1 MIKLETG
8 ETVYYQGAA
17 CVISRVS
24 GLTDALI
31 CDKKTGK
38 YQSVKIS
45 DLHDKPVEETVY
57 DPTDI
62 PIEAIPVKKLQR
74 AEMRYNIIKPFLN
87 ELRGDK
93 STLIKV
99 AKAHGMHHSTLYKWI
114 KKYDTFEDIRCLV
127 DDGAKGGKGQ
137 SRLDEV
143 LEDLIGH
150 AIQDVYL
157 KGFSFNKTY
166 EEVVSRLSA
175 LNLTP
180 PHPNTVRRRIKNI
193 SERERN
199 ARRLGPRTAAQQHD
213 PKPGSTPRANAP
225 LSLVQ
230 IDHTQLDIFMV
241 DEIERKAFKRPWIT
255 VLIDVFSRVV
265 LGFYISYDPP
275 GAFAVGRA
283 IANAILL
290 KDKYLKSIGL
300 ENVVWPCYGKMVRL
314 HCDNAKEFRGAMLRE
329 SCANYKITLKFRP
342 VKKPEY
348 GGHIERLMGTI
359 SAQLKDLAGT
369 TKVSSEMR
377 KNFKPEKTAS
387 FTLSEFEQWFA
398 LWVTKV
404 YHQKAHE
411 GLHGISPLSMWEAGL
426 KGGEGYPGIGMPQ
439 IITDEKK
446 LKLDFLPRFERTIQ
460 RTGVHY
466 LKFQYYSD
474 VLKRWIGAKDE
485 TIAGKNKPKRKFT
498 FRFDPR
504 NISSILFLDPSDSQ
518 YREVQSV
525 LNIKPDI
532 MSIWDYRQSVKKL
545 KESHRK
551 IDQNSIYASFREL
564 RKLEQ
569 LSIKKTVEMKKRQER
584 QSRMKKD
591 PVITVKAESEPIVL
605 EVPPIIDTENKEI
618 KPFDEIEI
626 NPYVRSFN

>member
-8 ETVYYQGAA
+8 EIVYYQGSAWE
-17 CVISRVS
+17 ISKVS
-24 GLTDALI
+24 GLTSVLI
-31 CDKKTGK
+31 CNKKTGK
-38 YQSVKIS
+38 YQSVKIAE
-45 DLHDKPVEETVY
+45 LQDKPVEEVIY
-57 DPTDI
+57 DPDI
-62 PIEAIPVKKLQR
+62 PIEAISDKKLQR
-74 AEMRYNIIKPFLN
+74 AEMRYNIIKPFLS

-93 STLIKV
+93 TALTKV
-99 AKAHGMHHSTLYKWI
+99 AKAHGLSPSTLYRWLKN
-114 KKYDTFEDIRCLV
+114 YRTFEDIRCLV
-127 DDGAKGGKGQ
+127 DDEAKGGKGK
-137 SRLDEV
+137 SRLDKV
-143 LEDLIGH
+143 QEDLISSV
-150 AIQDVYL
+150 IEDVYL
-157 KGFSFNKTY
+157 KGSSFNKTF
-166 EEVVSRLSA
+166 EEIVNRFSE
-175 LNLTP
+175 LNLEV
-180 PHPNTVRRRIKNI
+180 PHPNTVRRRINLI

-199 ARRLGPRTAAQQHD
+199 AKRLGPRTAAQQHD
-213 PKPGSTPRANAP
+213 PKPGSTPGANAP
-225 LSLVQ
+225 LALVQ

-241 DEIERKAFKRPWIT
+241 DEVERKAFKRPWIT
-255 VLIDVFSRVV
+255 VLIDVFSRVI

-283 IANAILL
+283 IAHAILL
-290 KDKYLKSIGL
+290 KDNYLKSIGL
-300 ENVVWPCYGKMVRL
+300 ENVEWPCYGKMVRL

-329 SCANYKITLKFRP
+329 NCANYKITLKFRP

-359 SAQLKDLAGT
+359 SAQLKDLAGA
-369 TKVSSEMR
+369 TKVSPEMR

-387 FTLSEFEQWFA
+387 FTISEFEQWFA
-398 LWVTKV
+398 LWVTNV

-426 KGGEGYPGIGMPQ
+426 KGGEGHPGIGMPQ
-439 IITDEKK
+439 ILTDERK

-460 RTGVHY
+460 RTGVY
-466 LKFQYYSD
+466 YRKLQYYSEA
-474 VLKRWIGAKDE
+474 LKRWISAKDE

-504 NISSILFLDPSDSQ
+504 NISSILFLDPIDSQ

-532 MSIWDYRQSVKKL
+532 MSIWDYRQSVRKL

-551 IDQNSIYASFREL
+551 IDQNSIYASFKEL

-569 LSIKKTVEMKKRQER
+569 LSINKTAEMKKRQER
-584 QSRMKKD
+584 QSRMKRD
-591 PVITVKAESEPIVL
+591 PVIAVKNESEPIVL
-605 EVPPIIDTENKEI
+605 EVPPTFDTESKEI

-626 NPYVRSFN
+626 NPYVRSFS